1 MATSWGAL
9 GRSLSS
15 WFFGV
20 RVDSVTVPAA
30 VWGTPDAAFC
40 GGPYAGAYAS
50 LYRTQPAV
58 RTVLDFL
65 AENIA
70 QLGLHAYRWL
80 DQTDRVRLQPTHPL
94 SKLLRTP
101 NGRTTR
107 YRLIRDLVQD
117 VGIYGNAYWVKLG
130 PREDSVDE
138 LLRIPPTAL
147 EVIAG
152 PDTPGLPEAYHWTWP
167 NGGRRELAPKD
178 VIHFRLY
185 SPESPLVGLSPLE
198 TLRRLLGEEQAAI
211 DYRAWFWQ
219 NGAKLSGWI
228 GRPKDA
234 PRWSEPQRTQFR
246 DEWQQFHSAQH
257 AGRTAVLEDGMEFN
271 PVTATARDSQLIES
285 RKLTREEVAA
295 VYHVPPA
302 MIGIT
307 EAQGY
312 GSIREQHKVLYQD
325 VLSPWLEMIT
335 TELEL
340 QLVPDFGDSAD
351 LYLEFNINAKLQGSF
366 EEQATA
372 LNTAVGAPWMSRN
385 EARTR
390 QHLPRIDD
398 PAFDQPVTR
407 LDLAEG
413 QQAKAG
419 APEEEEADAA

>member
-1 MATSWGAL
+1 MATLASL
-9 GRSLSS
+9 RSTLSS

-20 RVDSVTVPAA
+20 RVDAVTVPAT
-30 VWGTPDAAFC
+30 VWGTDASAWC
-40 GGPYAGAYAS
+40 GGARSGAYAQ

-58 RTVLDFL
+58 RTVIDFL

-70 QLGLHAYRWL
+70 QLGLHAYRRL
-80 DQTDRVRLQPTHPL
+80 DDTDRVRLQPTHPL
-94 SKLLRTP
+94 TQLLRQP

-117 VGIYGNAYWVKLG
+117 LAIFGNAYWLKLG
-130 PREDSVDE
+130 ARAGSVEE
-138 LLRIPPTAL
+138 LLRVPPTAV
-147 EVIAG
+147 EVLGSAAS
-152 PDTPGLPEAYHWTWP
+152 PGLPEGYVWTWP
-167 NGGRRELAPKD
+167 DGAQGDVAPRD
-178 VIHFRLY
+178 LIHFRLY
-185 SPESPLVGLSPLE
+185 SPDSPLVGLSPLE
-198 TLRRLLGEEQAAI
+198 TLRRLLDEEQAAI
-211 DYRAWFWQ
+211 AYRAWFWQ

-234 PRWSEPQRTQFR
+234 PRWTEPQRTQFR
-246 DEWQQFHSAQH
+246 DEWQQFHNASH

-312 GSIREQHKVLYQD
+312 GSIREQHNVLYQD

-340 QLVPDFGDSAD
+340 QLVPDFGDAED
-351 LYLEFNINAKLQGSF
+351 IYLEFLIASKLQGSF
-366 EEQATA
+366 EEQASA
-372 LNTAVGAPWMSRN
+372 LNAAVGAPWMSRN
-385 EARTR
+385 EARAR
-390 QHLPRIDD
+390 QNLPRIDD
-398 PAFDQPVTR
+398 PAYDQPVTR

-413 QQAKAG
+413 QQAIA
-419 APEEEEADAA
+419 APEEDMADA

>member
-1 MATSWGAL
+1 
-9 GRSLSS
+9 
-15 WFFGV
+15 
-20 RVDSVTVPAA
+20 
-30 VWGTPDAAFC
+30 
-40 GGPYAGAYAS
+40 
-50 LYRTQPAV
+50 
-58 RTVLDFL
+58 
-65 AENIA
+65 
-70 QLGLHAYRWL
+70 
-80 DQTDRVRLQPTHPL
+80 
-94 SKLLRTP
+94 
-101 NGRTTR
+101 
-107 YRLIRDLVQD
+107 
-117 VGIYGNAYWVKLG
+117 
-130 PREDSVDE
+130 
-138 LLRIPPTAL
+138 
-147 EVIAG
+147 
-152 PDTPGLPEAYHWTWP
+152 
-167 NGGRRELAPKD
+167 
-178 VIHFRLY
+178 
-185 SPESPLVGLSPLE
+185 
-198 TLRRLLGEEQAAI
+198 
-211 DYRAWFWQ
+211 
-219 NGAKLSGWI
+219 
-228 GRPKDA
+228 
-234 PRWSEPQRTQFR
+234 
-246 DEWQQFHSAQH
+246 
-257 AGRTAVLEDGMEFN
+257 MEFN